1 MKRVIL
7 SLMLLAMGY
16 GATAQ
21 IDFGPRV
28 NLTSTTLSLS
38 ENVNA
43 IEQGDAAFGYQ
54 FGAFLRVQVPVI
66 GIYVQPEV
74 LLSNPKS
81 SVNVNSQKLDYDFNQ
96 IDVPVMIGFKLG
108 PVRLNAG
115 PSFRFLTGAEITNAS
130 GVVEDVKENYKN
142 TTVGYQAGAGIDI
155 WKFVIDL
162 KYEGSLSDINED
174 LALPPNHGGVVI
186 DKRIN
191 QWVFGVGFKIF

>member
-1 MKRVIL
+1 M
-7 SLMLLAMGY
+7 
-16 GATAQ
+16 AQ

-28 NLTSTTLSLS
+28 NLTSTNLSLS
-38 ENVNA
+38 ENVQA
-43 IEQGDAAFGYQ
+43 VEEGDAAFGYQ
-54 FGAFLRVQVPVI
+54 LGAFLRVQVPIV

-74 LLSNPKS
+74 LFSNPNS
-81 SVNVNSQKLDYDFNQ
+81 TLNVNSEKLEYDFNQ

-115 PSFRFLTGAEITNAS
+115 PSFRFLTSAEITNAN
-130 GVVEDVKENYKN
+130 GVVADVKENYKN
-142 TTVGYQAGAGIDI
+142 STVGYQAGAGIDI
-155 WKFVIDL
+155 WKFVFDL

-174 LALPPNHGGVVI
+174 IALPPNHGNVVI

>member
-1 MKRVIL
+1 MKRIIL

-16 GATAQ
+16 GAMAQ

-28 NLTSTTLSLS
+28 NLTSTNLSLS
-38 ENVNA
+38 ENIQAV
-43 IEQGDAAFGYQ
+43 EEGDAQFGYQ
-54 FGAFLRVQVPVI
+54 LGAFLRVQVPVV

-74 LLSNPKS
+74 LFSNPNS
-81 SVNVNSQKLDYDFNQ
+81 SVNVNSEKLDFDFNQ

-115 PSFRFLTGAEITNAS
+115 PSFRFLTGAEVTNPN
-130 GVVEDVKENYKN
+130 GIVEDVKENYKN
-142 TTVGYQAGAGIDI
+142 ATVGYQAGAGIDI
-155 WKFVIDL
+155 WKLVFDL

-174 LALPPNHGGVVI
+174 IALPPNHGGQVI